1 MKGKRIPNSLKK
13 YRKQAGLKQKE
24 VAKIIGLK
32 SSSLISRWERGVCFP
47 KPLNMFKLAI
57 LYHTMVD
64 ALFYDVRRALIE
76 EIKENKRNAMEEGEN
91 MMTKG

>member
-32 SSSLISRWERGVCFP
+32 SSSLISRWERGICFP

-57 LYHTMVD
+57 LYQTMVD

-76 EIKENKRNAMEEGEN
+76 EIKESKRNAMKEGEI
-91 MMTKG
+91 

>member
-13 YRKQAGLKQKE
+13 YRKRAGLKQKE

-32 SSSLISRWERGVCFP
+32 SSSLISRWERGICFP

-57 LYHTMVD
+57 LYQTMVD
-64 ALFYDVRRALIE
+64 ALFYDVRRTLIE
-76 EIKENKRNAMEEGEN
+76 EIKESKRNVMNEGEN
-91 MMTKG
+91 MMTKE

>member
-32 SSSLISRWERGVCFP
+32 SSSLISRWERGICFP

-57 LYHTMVD
+57 LYQTMVD

-76 EIKENKRNAMEEGEN
+76 EIKESKRNVMKEGEN